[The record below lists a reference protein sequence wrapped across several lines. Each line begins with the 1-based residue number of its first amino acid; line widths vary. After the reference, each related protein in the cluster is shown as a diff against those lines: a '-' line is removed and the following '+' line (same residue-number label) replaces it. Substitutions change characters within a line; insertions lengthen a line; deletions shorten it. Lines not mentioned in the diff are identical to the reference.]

1 LFQLRNFSI
10 GPRLAI
16 AFGVILL
23 LLAASVG
30 IGVWQMRELT
40 ATAKRLATVE
50 REKLQMAV
58 QWRQTIDLNWIRTK
72 AAILDGDPKRIDA
85 WQKEMDQTSEI
96 SVASRKRVIEL
107 IQSPDGIALLKEI
120 DGARE
125 KYRTPRGQI
134 LKRRAG
140 GEDVQAALDTE
151 LRPLAET
158 YSNLIKKFEQQQKSV
173 YDAALEDAE
182 KSSQNT
188 QALMLAGGAI
198 AFVLASLFALLLSR
212 TIVRPIQDAAQ
223 CARVIA
229 AGDLS
234 RTINSEGQDEAAEL
248 MAALQQMQQALLEV
262 VSKVQQGA
270 EGVATGSTQIA
281 QGNQDL
287 SARTESQASAL
298 EETAASMEELSS
310 QVKHNADNAREAN
323 QLAVNASTVAV
334 RGGEV
339 VGRVVETMKGINE
352 SSRKISDIISVIDGI
367 AFQTNI
373 LALNAAVEAARAGDQ
388 GRGFAVV
395 ASEVRSLAG
404 RSAEAAKEIKSLINA
419 SVERVEQGTVLV
431 DEAGTTMAEVVDSIR
446 KVSDLVG
453 EISSA
458 SNEQALGVAQVGE
471 AVTQMDQATQ
481 QNAALVEQMAAAAS
495 SLNSEA
501 RDLVQVVAAFKLAEG
516 LGSNARHTSIDTSK
530 RSSIAMHKLPSVQ
543 MESTVGLLGIDLTT
557 AIKAHADWRS
567 KLRQGAQ
574 KGTQMDVATIGRD
587 DCCELGKWLHGV
599 GQAKCGTKPSFVS
612 LIAAHQ
618 GFHKEAAKV
627 AQTINQG
634 SSEAAEKML
643 GSDTGFSTASSNV
656 TRLIV
661 QLRNECTDKPSQRS
675 KPIAMLRA
683 PSPAPKTSTRNVPAG
698 GDDEWETF

>member
-1 LFQLRNFSI
+1 MFQLRNFSI

-40 ATAKRLATVE
+40 STAKRLATVE
-50 REKLQMAV
+50 SEKLQMAV

-72 AAILDGDPKRIDA
+72 AAMLDGDPKRIDA
-85 WQKEMDQTSEI
+85 WQKEMDETSEL

-107 IQSPDGIALLKEI
+107 IKSPDGIALLKEI
-120 DGARE
+120 DAARE
-125 KYRTPRGQI
+125 NFRTPRSRL
-134 LKRRAG
+134 LKLRAG

-151 LRPLAET
+151 LRPLAEKF
-158 YSNLIKKFEQQQKSV
+158 SGLIKKFEQQQKTV
-173 YDAALEDAE
+173 YDTALADAE

-188 QALMLAGGAI
+188 QTLMLAGGAI
-198 AFVLASLFALLLSR
+198 AFVLASLFALILSR
-212 TIVRPIQDAAQ
+212 TIVRPIRDAAQ
-223 CARVIA
+223 HARVIA
-229 AGDLS
+229 SGDLS
-234 RTINSEGQDEAAEL
+234 EAISNEGHDEASEL
-248 MAALQQMQQALLEV
+248 TAALQQMQQNLLKL

-310 QVKHNADNAREAN
+310 QVKHNADNARQAN

-334 RGGEV
+334 RGGDV
-339 VGRVVETMKGINE
+339 VGRVVETMKGIND

-431 DEAGTTMAEVVDSIR
+431 DEAGATMAEVVGSIS

-458 SNEQALGVAQVGE
+458 SNEQAAGVAQVGE
-471 AVTQMDQATQ
+471 AVTQMDHATQ
-481 QNAALVEQMAAAAS
+481 QNAALVEQIAAAAS
-495 SLNSEA
+495 SLNSQANELVQTVA
-501 RDLVQVVAAFKLAEG
+501 VFRLGSSVSAFKPTVRPPTRDLVSLKTEARRSPPAFVAKAKPLTQRPQTQKTV
-516 LGSNARHTSIDTSK
+516 S
-530 RSSIAMHKLPSVQ
+530 LPKPA
-543 MESTVGLLGIDLTT
+543 L
-557 AIKAHADWRS
+557 
-567 KLRQGAQ
+567 
-574 KGTQMDVATIGRD
+574 
-587 DCCELGKWLHGV
+587 
-599 GQAKCGTKPSFVS
+599 QAKATP
-612 LIAAHQ
+612 AA
-618 GFHKEAAKV
+618 
-627 AQTINQG
+627 
-634 SSEAAEKML
+634 
-643 GSDTGFSTASSNV
+643 SN
-656 TRLIV
+656 
-661 QLRNECTDKPSQRS
+661 
-675 KPIAMLRA
+675 
-683 PSPAPKTSTRNVPAG
+683 
-698 GDDEWETF
+698 DEWETF